1 MALPSQLDV
10 LVIGAGFGGLCALKH
25 LRDEG
30 YTIKVIDTAS
40 DVGGTWYW
48 NRYPGAMSDS
58 KSIIYRFSWDKDDL
72 QTYPWSDHYV
82 KQKEILQYFQHV
94 ATKHDLYKDIQFQT
108 ELTAAVYNADTGRWN
123 VSLSTGQTIDAR
135 YVVTALGVLS
145 APNYPKIPGLETF
158 KGRAVH
164 TSRWPADLD
173 LSQMRVGV
181 IGNGST
187 GVQVITALAGHTKSL
202 VSFQRHPQ
210 YSVPSGDGPVSSGYR
225 QWANDNYDTIFT
237 RVKQS
242 YVGMELFESNRP
254 YDSVPPEE
262 AEKIFEH
269 LWQQGNGFGF
279 YFGGFNDIGTN
290 RVANEHACNFIR
302 SKIDSIV
309 QDPEKARK
317 LKPNELH
324 ARRPICDNG
333 YYYAFNKPGVD
344 IVHIGETPIV
354 AIRENG
360 IETTAG
366 FHELDAIVFA
376 TGFDAVDGNY
386 NRIRI
391 RGRGG
396 KSLKQYW
403 DARERG
409 PSAYLGASVPEF
421 PNLLMIGGP
430 LGPFGNYPPVV
441 ETYTELISGLLA
453 EAERARRLPGARPG
467 SEGTII
473 EATKQ
478 AEDEWTTAAENVI
491 DSSLFKEA
499 NSWLFGNNVEGK
511 KRAIRFHFG
520 GLGHFY
526 NTVHRVIDEGFSGFQ
541 PFSQNKST
549 TGTGADVKATKTHVE
564 DAEVNGI
571 SNTKVDIVA

>member
-1 MALPSQLDV
+1 MLTEEDFRDQLPSSVQADLVGTQEAYHVSYFVELVRLAFLRTLV
-10 LVIGAGFGGLCALKH
+10 LLSPHMKKLIAVEWVGSYRSDIH
-25 LRDEG
+25 LG
-30 YTIKVIDTAS
+30 
-40 DVGGTWYW
+40 VGG
-48 NRYPGAMSDS
+48 MM
-58 KSIIYRFSWDKDDL
+58 
-72 QTYPWSDHYV
+72 
-82 KQKEILQYFQHV
+82 KQPSFLPLI
-94 ATKHDLYKDIQFQT
+94 
-108 ELTAAVYNADTGRWN
+108 
-123 VSLSTGQTIDAR
+123 
-135 YVVTALGVLS
+135 
-145 APNYPKIPGLETF
+145 F
-158 KGRAVH
+158 KR
-164 TSRWPADLD
+164 
-173 LSQMRVGV
+173 
-181 IGNGST
+181 
-187 GVQVITALAGHTKSL
+187 
-202 VSFQRHPQ
+202 
-210 YSVPSGDGPVSSGYR
+210 
-225 QWANDNYDTIFT
+225 
-237 RVKQS
+237 
-242 YVGMELFESNRP
+242 
-254 YDSVPPEE
+254 
-262 AEKIFEH
+262 
-269 LWQQGNGFGF
+269 GNGFGF

-290 RVANEHACNFIR
+290 KVANEHACYFIR

-403 DARERG
+403 DAREQG

-421 PNLLMIGGP
+421 PNMLMIGGP

-467 SEGTII
+467 GEGTII

-478 AEDEWTTAAENVI
+478 AEDEWTTAAKNVI

-520 GLGHFY
+520 GMGHFY
-526 NTVHRVIDEGFSGFQ
+526 NTVHRVIDEGFAGFR
-541 PFSQNKST
+541 PCLQNKST
-549 TGTGADVKATKTHVE
+549 TGHGADVKATKVHVE
-564 DAEVNGI
+564 DAGVNGV
-571 SNTKVDIVA
+571 SNTEVQ